1 MELVRTHYRL
11 IRMQEVREG
20 ESPPWRWCGAADSQR
35 RDHLEHHCAV
45 FYLRRV
51 RVYSLIVG
59 DLKSQEG
66 WELIALDDQEAE
78 FRRRGEELI
87 FSLQR
92 DGEIEQVGERKV
104 LKYSWSGQWWS
115 NAGVQRL
122 EGIARPWEAWH
133 KVCET

>member
-1 MELVRTHYRL
+1 MELVRTHHRL

-20 ESPPWRWCGAADSQR
+20 ESPPCRWCGAADSQR

-51 RVYSLIVG
+51 RAYSLIVG

-66 WELIALDDQEAE
+66 GELIALDDQEAE

-87 FSLQR
+87 FSLLR
-92 DGEIEQVGERKV
+92 DGEIESVGERKV
-104 LKYSWSGQWWS
+104 LRYSWSGQWWS
-115 NAGVQRL
+115 NAG
-122 EGIARPWEAWH
+122 E
-133 KVCET
+133 